1 MEKRIL
7 VKENGI
13 TNEISFSKKEVEII
27 KSDRTHLCGT
37 CTYCTPLDCKKV
49 KDAKKQTIDKYDFIT
64 EGKEYINENGEVENL
79 VVNECNNYQ
88 HYLPRSKKSIAESN
102 KSKRFLKMMFYNA
115 QDIQDANNTQQHRR
129 ELREEKETGKTLV
142 KRFK

>member
-1 MEKRIL
+1 MKGEEKMEKRIL

-64 EGKEYINENGEVENL
+64 EGKEYII
-79 VVNECNNYQ
+79 
-88 HYLPRSKKSIAESN
+88 K
-102 KSKRFLKMMFYNA
+102 
-115 QDIQDANNTQQHRR
+115 DISRYIIFCIKLYT
-129 ELREEKETGKTLV
+129 K
-142 KRFK
+142 